1 MSRRAWEQFSPAAQ
15 AQLLEAGRLSALHM
29 REQWGRRLLEIQVR
43 LEKQGVKFHAGG
55 DAGPMVRRMRPLY
68 EPLWA
73 SADPLSRQALG
84 LVLSSLAGR

>member
-1 MSRRAWEQFSPAAQ
+1 VIALPVPCGAGGCWRSRP
-15 AQLLEAGRLSALHM
+15 GC
-29 REQWGRRLLEIQVR
+29 
-43 LEKQGVKFHAGG
+43 EKQGVKFHAGG

-84 LVLSSLAGR
+84 LVLRSLAGR